1 MAIAGV
7 GLQFGLNMEAR
18 SNFPDTNRLSVLSAT
33 ILLAYAVM
41 PFIELA
47 PTEVGFQ
54 LPGIYVAFAVNF
66 ATITSILAAVLAA
79 IGADWLARGHPRF
92 KPDQLW
98 RQWLLPGLTAWVLG
112 VPLSTLEVGLE
123 WWAVF
128 SLGGLLL
135 VFVFIAE
142 YIVLD
147 STDPRHAPA
156 TIGLTAVGF
165 ALFLVLAIALR
176 ASGQRLFLELP
187 ALMVAVFL
195 VVLRSLY
202 LRLGGRLVLAWP
214 VVIAVFIGQ
223 MAAGLHY
230 WPLSPLQHG
239 MILLATAYALTS
251 LAGAVEEGRTLRAS
265 WVEPVVMLVVLWGL
279 AALLGR

>member
-1 MAIAGV
+1 
-7 GLQFGLNMEAR
+7 MEAR
-18 SNFPDTNRLSVLSAT
+18 GNLPETNRLSVLAAT
-33 ILLAYAVM
+33 ILLAYAAM
-41 PFIELA
+41 PFIQIPPREL
-47 PTEVGFQ
+47 GFQ
-54 LPGIYVAFAVNF
+54 IPGVYVSVVVNF
-66 ATITSILAAVLAA
+66 ATVTSILAAVMAA
-79 IGADWLARGHPRF
+79 FGADWLSRDHPLYGQARS
-92 KPDQLW
+92 W

-112 VPLSTLEVGLE
+112 APLSTLEVGLE

-128 SLGGLLL
+128 GLGGLLL
-135 VFVFIAE
+135 VFVFVSE

-147 STDPRHAPA
+147 PNDTRHAPA

-176 ASGQRLFLELP
+176 ASGQRLLLEIP
-187 ALMVAVFL
+187 ALILAVFL
-195 VVLRSLY
+195 VAMRSMY
-202 LRLGGRLVLAWP
+202 LRLGEKHTLIWP

-239 MILLATAYALTS
+239 MILLAAAYALTS
-251 LAGAVEEGRTLRAS
+251 LAGSIVEGRSLRGALI
-265 WVEPVVMLVVLWGL
+265 EPGVMLVVLWGL

>member
-1 MAIAGV
+1 M
-7 GLQFGLNMEAR
+7 LMEAR
-18 SNFPDTNRLSVLSAT
+18 RNFPDTNRLSVLSAT

-41 PFIELA
+41 PFIEL
-47 PTEVGFQ
+47 PPREVGFQ
-54 LPGIYVAFAVNF
+54 LPGIYVAFTVNF
-66 ATITSILAAVLAA
+66 ATVTSILAAVLAA
-79 IGADWLARGHPRF
+79 IGADWLSRSHPRF
-92 KPDQLW
+92 KAGQNW

-128 SLGGLLL
+128 GLGGLLL
-135 VFVFIAE
+135 VFVFVAE

-147 STDPRHAPA
+147 PSDTRVAPA

-187 ALMVAVFL
+187 ALMGAVFL

-202 LRLGGRLVLAWP
+202 LRLGGRLVWVWP
-214 VVIAVFIGQ
+214 AVIAVFIGQ

-239 MILLATAYALTS
+239 MILLASAYALTS
-251 LAGAVEEGRTLRAS
+251 IAAAVEEGRSLRAA
-265 WVEPVVMLVVLWGL
+265 WAEPAIMLGVLWGL